1 MCLPIKCT
9 GMADLTEALTV
20 LCNFPLL
27 VFSLYITLK
36 SGIAAAGEPFPLE

>member
-27 VFSLYITLK
+27 VFPLYITFK
-36 SGIAAAGEPFPLE
+36 SGITAAGERIRLE